1 MTIYRPPYSFC
12 TNWCVLQGF
21 YNLGMPN
28 AVDVDPTS
36 VHSNIVLAHI
46 GADLTDEGMTAS
58 VVCNRLR
65 EKGVLA
71 MSITPGT
78 IRFVTHSQ
86 VCAKG
91 VRKVETELS
100 TAESCVGVRSCET
113 VGSCKEKI

>member
-1 MTIYRPPYSFC
+1 
-12 TNWCVLQGF
+12 
-21 YNLGMPN
+21 MPN

-36 VHSNIVLAHI
+36 VQSNIVLAHI

-58 VVCNRLR
+58 VACDRLR

-91 VRKVETELS
+91 GNGVVSSRVV
-100 TAESCVGVRSCET
+100 CRVRSCET
-113 VGSCKEKI
+113 VGSCKKV